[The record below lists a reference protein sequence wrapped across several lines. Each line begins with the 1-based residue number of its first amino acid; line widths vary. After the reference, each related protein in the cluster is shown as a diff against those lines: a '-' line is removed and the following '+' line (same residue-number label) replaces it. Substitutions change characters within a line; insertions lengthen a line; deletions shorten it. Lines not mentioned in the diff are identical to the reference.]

1 MNHLMVNISTLLIV
15 AASAIQLSLW
25 FKPPYRWLAVTCL
38 ILLSVILPVADSNPW
53 LWINGAVGELSVMTM
68 ILLAIFII
76 RKLTGFSLTGI
87 YTRVNI
93 YFLIFIAGLLLF
105 PATLGLTQFDPY
117 SLGYRFEL
125 SLFLLVLSILYWI
138 LQQRQLAIIL
148 LIIVAA
154 NETGILSSNNTWDYL
169 IDPLLWI
176 ISPVM
181 LVAMYIGGERLT
193 GQEAE

>member
-1 MNHLMVNISTLLIV
+1 MNHVLVNISTLLIV
-15 AASAIQLSLW
+15 AASAVQLSFL
-25 FKPPYRWLAVTCL
+25 FKPLYRLLAVTCL
-38 ILLSVILPVADSNPW
+38 ILLSVILPVAGSNPW
-53 LWINGAVGELSVMTM
+53 KWINGAIGELSIMTM
-68 ILLAIFII
+68 ILLAGFII
-76 RKLTGFSLTGI
+76 RKLTGFSLTGFNTRLHI
-87 YTRVNI
+87 YL
-93 YFLIFIAGLLLF
+93 LIFIAGLLLF

-176 ISPVM
+176 ASPVM
-181 LVAMYIGGERLT
+181 LVAMYIGGEGLT

>member
-1 MNHLMVNISTLLIV
+1 MSSSENSGTYAYL
-15 AASAIQLSLW
+15 
-25 FKPPYRWLAVTCL
+25 
-38 ILLSVILPVADSNPW
+38 
-53 LWINGAVGELSVMTM
+53 
-68 ILLAIFII
+68 IFII

-181 LVAMYIGGERLT
+181 LVAMYIGGEGLT

>member
-181 LVAMYIGGERLT
+181 LVAMYIGGEGLT